1 MRISTKILPLVLERE
16 LYERIERDALE
27 QERDAVQQCRFLI
40 KRALSETA
48 DDRSADLITSSPDPQ
63 SAA

>member
-1 MRISTKILPLVLERE
+1 MRSSTKILPLVLERE
-16 LYERIERDALE
+16 LYERIERDALK

-40 KRALSETA
+40 KRALSETVTGRGA
-48 DDRSADLITSSPDPQ
+48 ALTTSARGEG